1 MANMEL
7 VMSVLKS
14 RHRVVLA
21 PRNEGKESVMS
32 KSKKVAAAKKSKTQK
47 QNEAVAKSMKAK
59 KAAAVDGATQVLLER
74 AKGGKAPK
82 VTMTKPEA
90 VNAAMKAVEATKAKA
105 PKAEKPK
112 RTSGLDAA
120 AQVLREAGKPMGAKA
135 MVETM
140 LAKGLW
146 KTGGKTPEA
155 TIYAAIIREIAKRGA
170 ESRFKKVD
178 RGQFAYNGK

>member
-1 MANMEL
+1 MADMQRVMEL
-7 VMSVLKS
+7 LRS

-21 PRNEGKESVMS
+21 PRKTGKESDMS
-32 KSKKVAAAKKSKTQK
+32 KSKKVTAKKSKTQK
-47 QNEAVAKSMKAK
+47 QNEAVEKRLAK
-59 KAAAVDGATQVLLER
+59 KGE
-74 AKGGKAPK
+74 KAPK

-90 VNAAMKAVEATKAKA
+90 VNAAMQAVEATKAKA

-120 AQVLREAGKPMGAKA
+120 AQVLADAGKPMGAKA

-146 KTGGKTPEA
+146 KTDGKTPEA
-155 TIYAAIIREIAKRGA
+155 TIYAAIIREIAAKKEA
-170 ESRFKKVD
+170 SRFVKTG
-178 RGQFAYNGK
+178 RGEFAINTPAKA

>member
-1 MANMEL
+1 MNMAALMAKL
-7 VMSVLKS
+7 GDGT
-14 RHRVVLA
+14 HRAVLA
-21 PRNEGKESVMS
+21 PKGTIAHRAKEDAMS
-32 KSKKVAAAKKSKTQK
+32 KSTKATKAAKKSKVQK
-47 QNEAVAKSMKAK
+47 QNEAVEKRLAK
-59 KAAAVDGATQVLLER
+59 K
-74 AKGGKAPK
+74 GGK

-90 VNAAMKAVEATKAKA
+90 VSAAMQAVDAAKAKT

-155 TIYAAIIREIAKRGA
+155 TIYAAIIREIAAKGSA
-170 ESRFKKVD
+170 SRFVKTG
-178 RGQFAYNGK
+178 RGEFVVNTTAKA